1 MLRGASEH
9 HRKAVLRFCTSC
21 QTLPAGGFASLPNR
35 IRICK
40 TEMPLPR
47 LPVAHT
53 CFSELLL
60 PLYKSKVLAEYPCIL
75 SCLSPYS
82 SYCNG
87 LLHHSHS
94 STFTR
99 CMRSERSVHCWLT
112 NLLGPVAP
120 VDLTHYIQVDR
131 FQVSSAHARQG
142 HVEPVTIQTCLVP
155 RLILMRV
162 ACSG

>member
-75 SCLSPYS
+75 SCLRHAV
-82 SYCNG
+82 
-87 LLHHSHS
+87 LL
-94 STFTR
+94 
-99 CMRSERSVHCWLT
+99 
-112 NLLGPVAP
+112 
-120 VDLTHYIQVDR
+120 
-131 FQVSSAHARQG
+131 
-142 HVEPVTIQTCLVP
+142 
-155 RLILMRV
+155 
-162 ACSG
+162 